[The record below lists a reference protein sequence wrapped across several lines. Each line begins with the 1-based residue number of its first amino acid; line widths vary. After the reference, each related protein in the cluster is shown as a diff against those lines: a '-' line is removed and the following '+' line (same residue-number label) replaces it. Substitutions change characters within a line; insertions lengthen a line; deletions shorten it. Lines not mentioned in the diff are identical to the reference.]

1 MVQTGFMQLDQM
13 DDAVQFVRIF
23 FLEIAAVTSAT
34 PEKQK
39 ARFIDRRSAFP
50 RDH

>member
-13 DDAVQFVRIF
+13 DDAVQFVRSF

-39 ARFIDRRSAFP
+39 GTIYRPLISISP
-50 RDH
+50 